1 MPAFGVNTMDD
12 VRLTRTETRSGD
24 AVFTLRVPVRKAD
37 LVEAHL
43 ASHLGLMGLDRDPG
57 KPAIDEPPGVLL
69 KRLRQQCRM
78 TQKAVADLAGV
89 TQSRISDMESG
100 TRAIPPEAA
109 KRLAEHFGVAISAFL
124 K

>member
-1 MPAFGVNTMDD
+1 MDD

-43 ASHLGLMGLDRDPG
+43 ASLLGLMGLDRDPG

-109 KRLAEHFGVAISAFL
+109 KRRAEHFGVAISAFL

>member
-43 ASHLGLMGLDRDPG
+43 ASLLGLMGLDRDPG

-109 KRLAEHFGVAISAFL
+109 KRLAELFGVAISAFL

>member
-43 ASHLGLMGLDRDPG
+43 ASLLGLMGLDRDPG

-100 TRAIPPEAA
+100 TRSIPPEAA